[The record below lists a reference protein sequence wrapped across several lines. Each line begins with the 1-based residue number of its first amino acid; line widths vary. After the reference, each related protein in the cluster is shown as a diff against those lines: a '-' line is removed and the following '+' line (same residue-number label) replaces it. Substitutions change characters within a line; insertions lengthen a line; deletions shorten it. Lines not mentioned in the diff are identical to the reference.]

1 MVLWNTSSMILV
13 ESCSHCLTGWNFISS
28 GSGVARRNHGLAGDV
43 MPAIIPAPSVFT
55 ARVPVESRIWLNLRS
70 PLFLSV
76 VMNRPLYGRR
86 KRESSCHCVT
96 QPDRSDFKAFQRC
109 RYLSRPCSFITR
121 PKVCGGEYSPQ
132 ARPQDQAIPSHKTR
146 RSSQSWETPFQPL
159 DALSAVP
166 GQGLVPEL
174 ELELEL
180 GAGYTATA
188 LVEAAQAQA
197 RAPELELEPVR
208 AQGLGQAL
216 GRGRGLE
223 LVPELEQLQADLSQH
238 SPGQYRTNLAMSNT
252 YHSPSSVL
260 RLVSFSVSLTPCE
273 PVRKVSAGVAAIP
286 VLIAVL
292 SVGFRSSCGVGTLA
306 SCGGGSGLVGSGTG
320 VLGALG
326 RLPLLIAI
334 APRPATAPT
343 IADTGSHISS
353 PSITSMGR
361 CYRSIQDVCTL
372 TVLSTDRD
380 GVAWACWQVRQ

>member
-1 MVLWNTSSMILV
+1 M
-13 ESCSHCLTGWNFISS
+13 
-28 GSGVARRNHGLAGDV
+28 
-43 MPAIIPAPSVFT
+43 
-55 ARVPVESRIWLNLRS
+55 
-70 PLFLSV
+70 
-76 VMNRPLYGRR
+76 
-86 KRESSCHCVT
+86 
-96 QPDRSDFKAFQRC
+96 
-109 RYLSRPCSFITR
+109 
-121 PKVCGGEYSPQ
+121 CGGEYSPQ
-132 ARPQDQAIPSHKTR
+132 AHPQDQAIPSHKTR
-146 RSSQSWETPFQPL
+146 RLNQSWETPFQPP

-166 GQGLVPEL
+166 GLVPEL
-174 ELELEL
+174 ELEQELEQELEWEL
-180 GAGYTATA
+180 GAGYTVTA

-197 RAPELELEPVR
+197 RVPERVPE
-208 AQGLGQAL
+208 QAL
-216 GRGRGLE
+216 GRGLE
-223 LVPELEQLQADLSQH
+223 LVPELELELEQPQADLSQH

-252 YHSPSSVL
+252 YHSPRSVL
-260 RLVSFSVSLTPCE
+260 RFVSFSVSLTPCD

-306 SCGGGSGLVGSGTG
+306 SCGGGSGLAGSGTG

-372 TVLSTDRD
+372 TGLSTDRD